1 MDFET
6 LEAALPDQIWEL
18 LRAHIKPGRQR
29 CLAIEEANGCVLASD
44 ARAAHDF
51 PPFARAAM
59 DGYAVHSSDFEQGR
73 ARLLNAG
80 LIHAGVEQP
89 EPLEPGSCV
98 RINTGAPMPPGADA
112 VVMVEQSSEIDK
124 GTIELR
130 DDPQPG
136 QYINARA
143 SFVKTDDLLIR
154 AGTRINGNTLAA
166 MVAGGITE
174 VEVFTKPRV
183 AQLTT
188 GHELVDQGQP
198 LKEGQIHDS
207 NSIALEELIRG
218 AGGETVMFGRCPDK
232 PTALRASLELGLA
245 NDLLCVTGGMS
256 KGTHDLV
263 PRLLEELGVH
273 WLIVGARLK
282 PGKPLRIG
290 QAENGC
296 WVIGLPGNPVSCAVC
311 FLLFARPMLAG
322 LEGLPIGKPPHIT
335 GLLETDLPAN
345 KERSMYVPAQ
355 WSTST
360 DGTIGVSPLLWRG
373 SGDPFGMAIA
383 NALAYRPA
391 GAGAAQRGESTQF
404 VPFDLPR

>member
-1 MDFET
+1 M
-6 LEAALPDQIWEL
+6 EAVLPDQIWEL
-18 LRAHIKPGRQR
+18 LRAHIKPGRHR

-51 PPFARAAM
+51 PPFARAVM
-59 DGYAVHSSDFEQGR
+59 DGYAVHASDFEQGR
-73 ARLLNAG
+73 ARLADAG
-80 LIHAGVEQP
+80 LIRAGTEQP
-89 EPLEPGSCV
+89 APLAAGSCM
-98 RINTGAPMPPGADA
+98 RINTGAPLPPGADA
-112 VVMVEQSSEIDK
+112 VVMVEHGSTLDD
-124 GTIELR
+124 GTIELQ
-130 DDPQPG
+130 DHPQPG
-136 QYINARA
+136 QYIDPRA
-143 SFVKTDDLLIR
+143 SLVKGDDLLIR

-166 MVAGGITE
+166 MVAGGITQA
-174 VEVFTKPRV
+174 EVFVKPRV

-188 GHELVDQGQP
+188 GYELVDQGQP

-207 NSIALEELIRG
+207 NSITLEELIRN
-218 AGGETVMFGRCPDK
+218 AGGETVMFGRCPDD
-232 PTALRASLELGLA
+232 PSALRASLELGLS

-263 PRLLEELGVH
+263 PRLLEELGVR
-273 WLIVGARLK
+273 WMIVGAQLK

-290 QAENGC
+290 HAENGC

-322 LEGLPIGKPPHIT
+322 LEGLPISKPPHIT

-345 KERSMYVPAQ
+345 QARPMYLPAQ
-355 WSTST
+355 WSTNT

-383 NALAYRPA
+383 NALVYRPA
-391 GAGAAQRGESTQF
+391 NAGTAQRGESTQF